1 MHFSMPVD
9 LPKSSSAASWRS
21 IRHHAYIA
29 WYIAWSD
36 TRARY
41 KRSVIGPFW
50 LVLSTLIG
58 VGGLAVVWGAL
69 MNADMAVF
77 VPSLAIGLVLW
88 QIISGSVTESVRAF
102 TDDAAIIK
110 NIKTPPL
117 RISLQ
122 LLFRQI
128 INLLHNMVLVVLVLA
143 VFPRLLSPT
152 ALFAIP
158 GLILVLINLLW
169 VIHVLGFLGARFRDL
184 DPLVSAIMPML
195 FFMSPVLYRSHELG
209 AHAFIM
215 RFNPL
220 SYFVEIVRD
229 PLLGHRPDALTYGA
243 VVIMAV
249 VGWSLTLWM
258 THAKKHRLAY
268 WV

>member
-1 MHFSMPVD
+1 M
-9 LPKSSSAASWRS
+9 
-21 IRHHAYIA
+21 A
-29 WYIAWSD
+29 WYFAWSD

-69 MNADMAVF
+69 MDADMAVF
-77 VPSLAIGLVLW
+77 VPSLTLGLVLW
-88 QIISGSVTESVRAF
+88 QTISGSVTESVRVF
-102 TDDAAIIK
+102 TDHAAVIK

-122 LLFRQI
+122 LMFRQI
-128 INLLHNMVLVVLVLA
+128 VNLLHNMVLVVIVLA
-143 VFPRLLSPT
+143 IYPRLLTPT
-152 ALFAIP
+152 ALLALP
-158 GLILVLINLLW
+158 GLALMLINLLW
-169 VIHVLGFLGARFRDL
+169 MIHLLGFLGARFRDL
-184 DPLVSAIMPML
+184 DPFVSAIMPML

-209 AHAFIM
+209 AHAFVM
-215 RFNPL
+215 RLNPL

-229 PLLGHRPDALTYGA
+229 PILGTIPDMLTYGA
-243 VVIMAV
+243 VVFMAV
-249 VGWSLTLWM
+249 VGWGLTYWL
-258 THAKKHRLAY
+258 THTKGHRLAY